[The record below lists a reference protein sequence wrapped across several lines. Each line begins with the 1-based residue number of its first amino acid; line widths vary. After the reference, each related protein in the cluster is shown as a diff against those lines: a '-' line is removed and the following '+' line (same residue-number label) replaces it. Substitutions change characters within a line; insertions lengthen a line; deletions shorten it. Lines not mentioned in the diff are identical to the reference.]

1 MKDKK
6 KKVEFVFEKIGL
18 EENKVNRIKIQ
29 NEGKTLQR
37 DVKELKESIYG
48 VR

>member
-18 EENKVNRIKIQ
+18 KENKVNIIKIQ
-29 NEGKTLQR
+29 DEGKILQR

-48 VR
+48 VS